1 MASIDEIA
9 QKEGDEDA
17 KNFFASLNLNEDDMN
32 EEKPVA
38 GTEVDPENPEE
49 KDEEELLIEEQ
60 LAA

>member
-38 GTEVDPENPEE
+38 GTEVNAEDPE
-49 KDEEELLIEEQ
+49 KQEEELIIEEQ